1 MLRPRIDKF
10 NANNEA
16 YVAGI
21 LGITDEEVFEGADA
35 KDRILGTDRRNIKDA
50 VVDETDKIYIGY
62 RG

>member
-21 LGITDEEVFEGADA
+21 LGVIDEEVFEGADA
-35 KDRILGTDRRNIKDA
+35 KDRILGTDRRNIEDT
-50 VVDETDKIYIGY
+50 VVDKIDKVYIGY